1 MEKIMELIYNTSI
14 NKQIL
19 TKKQIVAISEV
30 LISMKKLDKYVS
42 DIEVSKINNWT
53 MGLYNTQTK
62 EIKYFINSLYYHLQ
76 ILEKHYENNN
86 ILNDE
91 ISKYLFKNAMIMQVI
106 LHEIEHANQDRKVKN
121 ENNFE
126 RDLIFYANNSS
137 IDYQYYYEYN
147 PFERLAEYYSFNEI
161 MDLFKIYNNK
171 SVNNALLYEYVNKL
185 LNGYY
190 YDFKEVLTG
199 PTLEYFISSGNYE
212 RLNDLKLGID
222 KNKIYN
228 SYDLFYRI
236 KYGLPITLEEFN
248 TLDLRL
254 KK

>member
-1 MEKIMELIYNTSI
+1 MEKIIELIYNTSI

-147 PFERLAEYYSFNEI
+147 PFERLAEYY
-161 MDLFKIYNNK
+161 
-171 SVNNALLYEYVNKL
+171 
-185 LNGYY
+185 
-190 YDFKEVLTG
+190 
-199 PTLEYFISSGNYE
+199 
-212 RLNDLKLGID
+212 
-222 KNKIYN
+222 
-228 SYDLFYRI
+228 
-236 KYGLPITLEEFN
+236 
-248 TLDLRL
+248 
-254 KK
+254 